1 MNFLKVVQPQFAQG
15 ELEAIARAQFGLAG
29 EWTMLPSER
38 DQNFRIRAASGE
50 AVTFKVANAEEP
62 HAMIDCEIAALRH
75 IARTDPALPVPRV
88 VPTRDGEPFA
98 VIRDREGRAHLI
110 HVLTYLEGEI
120 VATRDLDAA
129 RLEAMG
135 RLVARLGR
143 ALRGFIHPAPAA
155 RELLWDNRL
164 APKLIDH
171 ARAIPAKADRAVV
184 MRVLEDFRDTVL
196 PRLET
201 LRSQIIHG
209 DAHPWNTLVDKDGW
223 PAGIIDFG
231 DLVHGVLIQ
240 DIANAIADFLEGTD
254 DIDATIFAL
263 VKGYRAVT
271 PLEEDELDLILPLIE
286 ARLALTAVI
295 GHIREDNGTQPATY
309 LSTLTQRCLPELRER
324 RAAITDLIRRAGAFP
339 PKNAAKS
346 LSVPELLA
354 RRRKVMGEK
363 LYLFYGPP
371 LHLVKGEG
379 VWLTDADGRRYL
391 DCYNNVPHVGH
402 CHPYVSEAIARQAR
416 RLATNTRYVTDE
428 AIDYAERLAATT
440 EGGLTAIAFV
450 NSGSE
455 ANDVAWRMAKAWT
468 GKRGGLCMD
477 FAYHG
482 ITEAIDAFSPS
493 NAPDAPLKDHIR
505 TLTPPDDYRGPYRR
519 GEAGLAEKY
528 AALANAPIASLEEAG
543 LGVAAF
549 ILDSAFMTNGMIE
562 APQGYVARVVEKVRK
577 AGGLFI
583 ADEVQSGFGRMGT
596 SMWGHR
602 HHGVTAD
609 FITIGKPAGNGH
621 PLGVVLTRPEILA
634 HFTGEA
640 AFFSTFGGNNV
651 SCAAGLAVL
660 DVIRDEGLIENAKET
675 GAYLKRGLR
684 DLMTRHA
691 VVGDVRGTGLALGM
705 ELVRDRTTREP
716 AAELQ
721 APLLNLIRDEGVLTG
736 GEGVLGNIIKIRP
749 PIVFRK
755 EHADIATAAIDRA
768 LGRLAGFSTEN

>member
-1 MNFLKVVQPQFAQG
+1 MNFLKIVQPQFAQS
-15 ELEAIARAQFGLAG
+15 ELEAIAREQFGLAG

-38 DQNFRIRAASGE
+38 DQNFRIRNASGE
-50 AVTFKVANAEEP
+50 AVTFKVANADEP
-62 HAMIDCEIAALRH
+62 RDMIECEIAALRH

-88 VPTRDGEPFA
+88 VLTREGEPFA
-98 VIRDREGRAHLI
+98 VIRDGEGRDHLI

-120 VATRDLDAA
+120 VATRDLGSAQ
-129 RLEAMG
+129 LEALG
-135 RLVARLGR
+135 GLVARLGR

-155 RELLWDNRL
+155 RDLLWDNRL
-164 APKLIDH
+164 SPKLIDH
-171 ARAIPAKADRAVV
+171 AQGIAGRADRAVV
-184 MRVLEDFRDTVL
+184 MDVLEDFRDHVL

-201 LRSQIIHG
+201 LRAQIIHG

-223 PAGIIDFG
+223 PCGIIDFG

-240 DIANAIADFLEGTD
+240 DIANTVADFIEGAD
-254 DIDATIFAL
+254 DIDGTIFAL

-271 PLEEDELDLILPLIE
+271 PLDEDELDLILPLIE
-286 ARLALTAVI
+286 TRLALTAVI
-295 GHIREDNGTQPATY
+295 GHIREANGTTPSTY
-309 LSTLTQRCLPELRER
+309 LATLTQRCLPDLRNR
-324 RAAITDLIRRAGAFP
+324 RAALTDLIRRAGAHP
-339 PKNAAKS
+339 PKYAGETR
-346 LSVPELLA
+346 SVPELLA

-363 LYLFYGPP
+363 LYLFYDPP

-379 VWLTDADGRRYL
+379 VWLTDADGKRYL

-416 RLATNTRYVTDE
+416 LLATNTRYVTDE

-440 EGGLTAIAFV
+440 EGGLTAVAFV

-468 GKRGGLCMD
+468 KKQGGLCMD

-493 NAPDAPLKDHIR
+493 NAPDAPLKSHIR

-519 GEAGLAEKY
+519 GENDLASRYAGLAD
-528 AALANAPIASLEEAG
+528 APIASLEDEG

-549 ILDSAFMTNGMIE
+549 ILDSAFMTNGMLE
-562 APQGYVARVVEKVRK
+562 APQGYVAEVVEKVRK

-583 ADEVQSGFGRMGT
+583 ADEVQSGFGRMG
-596 SMWGHR
+596 SGLWGHR

-675 GAYLKRGLR
+675 GAYLKQGLR
-684 DLMTRHA
+684 DLMRRHA
-691 VVGDVRGTGLALGM
+691 VIGDVRGTGLALGM
-705 ELVRDRTTREP
+705 ELV
-716 AAELQ
+716 
-721 APLLNLIRDEGVLTG
+721 
-736 GEGVLGNIIKIRP
+736 
-749 PIVFRK
+749 
-755 EHADIATAAIDRA
+755 AD
-768 LGRLAGFSTEN
+768 